1 MSQRKLQQEIDKVF
15 KKVKEGLEIFDGYYD
30 KLQTCENQSQK
41 EKLESDLKREIK
53 KLQKQRDQIKS
64 WLSGNEV
71 KDKKLLLENRKTIEN
86 AMERFKVVEKNMK
99 TKAYSRE
106 GLNQDRNDPRQK
118 EKEETSEFLQ
128 QMIEDLERQNEKHEA
143 TIDHLQNSGKKSK
156 KLDGATKQE
165 ISDLQDKMDRNL
177 WHLDKLEQVQ
187 RLIMNDMLDCE
198 PVNDLQEDI
207 KYYVEENEDPDF
219 LEDDAIYDDLKL
231 DEVEDSFG
239 NVAELA
245 PKEEEHESVLI
256 DDTPK
261 KPVVHQQTPPHSSGS
276 ATSTTTSTASI
287 PPPAATATNIPPSS
301 TLANASHSHSSGTV
315 TQFTSNGTT
324 TTLKPAILQKQEL
337 KYASVAANALNSG
350 LHHSNGIIKAS
361 ESQQNTPKLKP
372 TTLADTLSNN
382 SSSTNL
388 ESSQQQT
395 TPSHASKVVPPP
407 GLSNTPRIGTPLSSY
422 VSLNHLEGA
431 PADFNGASDASK
443 TASVLESIKDLIN
456 KPAPLEDISKMLDIS
471 LLNCPDSLDADR
483 ARTYRPSNPH
493 PTPSAYPQEPLP
505 ELTYSSVVSRLDES
519 TLFFN
524 FYYNQ
529 GEYVQILSANELVK
543 RNWEFDKLSH
553 KWYKK
558 SDEIQPPQLVNGQI
572 VSPGKTITWQYFDN
586 DQVWL
591 SRRVENFDVSKVQL
605 EASFLI

>member
-350 LHHSNGIIKAS
+350 
-361 ESQQNTPKLKP
+361 
-372 TTLADTLSNN
+372 
-382 SSSTNL
+382 
-388 ESSQQQT
+388 SQQQT

-505 ELTYSSVVSRLDES
+505 ELTYSS
-519 TLFFN
+519 
-524 FYYNQ
+524 
-529 GEYVQILSANELVK
+529 
-543 RNWEFDKLSH
+543 
-553 KWYKK
+553 
-558 SDEIQPPQLVNGQI
+558 
-572 VSPGKTITWQYFDN
+572 
-586 DQVWL
+586 
-591 SRRVENFDVSKVQL
+591 
-605 EASFLI
+605 